1 MPLKENCIKY
11 KDTNSS
17 NVKEGKKKYGT
28 NTNPKKAVVAIL
40 MSAKVYSIKKK
51 ERERLLYSITRSKG
65 FIS

>member
-1 MPLKENCIKY
+1 MLPLKENCIKY
-11 KDTNSS
+11 KDTSRS

-51 ERERLLYSITRSKG
+51 RERERET
-65 FIS
+65 FIFYY